1 MFQNISEEVEE
12 EIETQEENKKDKWK
26 AIVKN
31 MLKPQNILLYV
42 VAFFASMVSIVDGLA
57 PFGLAIF
64 AAACS
69 SGVIAF
75 PVFIATLIGTLI
87 GFGTGATLNYIL
99 TSFVFL
105 VLMLLVRPHLQEES
119 RNEKKKLGMHLMAS
133 YFMVQALKIFSASFM
148 VSDVLE
154 VILQCLMIY
163 IFYKIFVNSIP
174 VLKELGSTKVFTA
187 EEAIGASLLVAIAVC
202 SIGDFT
208 VFSFSIR
215 NILCVLLVM
224 MLAWQNGALV
234 GTTTGVTLSV
244 MLNLMGF
251 GSPELIAIYALA
263 GMIAGALSR
272 TGKVGIA
279 LCMVVGVAA
288 ITFLHDVPYLQ
299 YIKEVIIA
307 GIGLFIMP
315 NKIAINIEDLVGK
328 TKLLP
333 VTRENRLESNQDTIY
348 KLNTMSETIE
358 EIAKSYEEAAATIVE
373 ENKKTDCQ
381 EKNKAIFKEDLKLNL
396 ENIQDNILYE
406 DLADMENGIVDD
418 IFELLIKKEEIES
431 EDLLEVFEKHNSFIF
446 GVDDDEMKKRIERQ
460 IYQAVKNIN
469 YTYQISKVNFIWK
482 KKSSESNKIMSEQL
496 NTVSKVINKMAKG
509 IQETKIA
516 REEEKEEKIIR
527 LFEQKGIS
535 CQEIEIRKEKNGKYK
550 VKIESLKPVDTK
562 IEIIEKILAKE
573 LGEKTIW
580 KSKAETTDY
589 YESADKYSLNIG
601 ISKTTKNKSEISG
614 DSSTQIKLQDGKYL
628 LAISDGMGSGEKAK
642 KSSKMA
648 INLLEKLLASGFDK
662 ESSIELINTALNTK
676 FEEDMYATLDL
687 TILDLYN
694 ANAEFVKTGA
704 CPTYIKTNE
713 NVKIIK
719 EETMPA
725 GMVSEVE
732 LASFDRDISD
742 GEIIVMCSDGI
753 LESAGQNKEEW
764 LKDILEEIKTDNVQK
779 IADIIIR
786 EAIDNGL
793 GIAKDDMTI
802 IVAKV
807 EKML

>member
-1 MFQNISEEVEE
+1 
-12 EIETQEENKKDKWK
+12 
-26 AIVKN
+26 
-31 MLKPQNILLYV
+31 
-42 VAFFASMVSIVDGLA
+42 
-57 PFGLAIF
+57 
-64 AAACS
+64 
-69 SGVIAF
+69 
-75 PVFIATLIGTLI
+75 
-87 GFGTGATLNYIL
+87 
-99 TSFVFL
+99 
-105 VLMLLVRPHLQEES
+105 
-119 RNEKKKLGMHLMAS
+119 
-133 YFMVQALKIFSASFM
+133 
-148 VSDVLE
+148 
-154 VILQCLMIY
+154 
-163 IFYKIFVNSIP
+163 
-174 VLKELGSTKVFTA
+174 
-187 EEAIGASLLVAIAVC
+187 
-202 SIGDFT
+202 
-208 VFSFSIR
+208 
-215 NILCVLLVM
+215 M

-509 IQETKIA
+509 IQETKIS

-535 CQEIEIRKEKNGKYK
+535 CQENEIRKAKNGKYK

>member
-1 MFQNISEEVEE
+1 M
-12 EIETQEENKKDKWK
+12 
-26 AIVKN
+26 
-31 MLKPQNILLYV
+31 
-42 VAFFASMVSIVDGLA
+42 
-57 PFGLAIF
+57 
-64 AAACS
+64 
-69 SGVIAF
+69 
-75 PVFIATLIGTLI
+75 
-87 GFGTGATLNYIL
+87 
-99 TSFVFL
+99 
-105 VLMLLVRPHLQEES
+105 
-119 RNEKKKLGMHLMAS
+119 
-133 YFMVQALKIFSASFM
+133 
-148 VSDVLE
+148 
-154 VILQCLMIY
+154 
-163 IFYKIFVNSIP
+163 
-174 VLKELGSTKVFTA
+174 
-187 EEAIGASLLVAIAVC
+187 
-202 SIGDFT
+202 
-208 VFSFSIR
+208 
-215 NILCVLLVM
+215 
-224 MLAWQNGALV
+224 
-234 GTTTGVTLSV
+234 
-244 MLNLMGF
+244 
-251 GSPELIAIYALA
+251 
-263 GMIAGALSR
+263 
-272 TGKVGIA
+272 
-279 LCMVVGVAA
+279 
-288 ITFLHDVPYLQ
+288 
-299 YIKEVIIA
+299 
-307 GIGLFIMP
+307 
-315 NKIAINIEDLVGK
+315 
-328 TKLLP
+328 
-333 VTRENRLESNQDTIY
+333 
-348 KLNTMSETIE
+348 
-358 EIAKSYEEAAATIVE
+358 
-373 ENKKTDCQ
+373 
-381 EKNKAIFKEDLKLNL
+381 
-396 ENIQDNILYE
+396 
-406 DLADMENGIVDD
+406 
-418 IFELLIKKEEIES
+418 
-431 EDLLEVFEKHNSFIF
+431 
-446 GVDDDEMKKRIERQ
+446 
-460 IYQAVKNIN
+460 
-469 YTYQISKVNFIWK
+469 
-482 KKSSESNKIMSEQL
+482 
-496 NTVSKVINKMAKG
+496 
-509 IQETKIA
+509 
-516 REEEKEEKIIR
+516 
-527 LFEQKGIS
+527 
-535 CQEIEIRKEKNGKYK
+535 
-550 VKIESLKPVDTK
+550 KIESLKPVDTK

-742 GEIIVMCSDGI
+742 GEIIVMYSDGI